1 MLFVLRLERLGLRP
15 ADGDILVTGASGGV
29 GGVAVSLLSKLGYRV
44 VAATGRLNEADYLT
58 ALGAAEILDRAE
70 LAELGEPMQTQRWAG
85 AVDTS

>member
-1 MLFVLRLERLGLRP
+1 MLFVRRLERLGLRP

-29 GGVAVSLLSKLGYRV
+29 GGVAGSLFSKLGYRV
-44 VAATGRLNEADYLT
+44 VAATGRPNEADYLT

-70 LAELGEPMQTQRWAG
+70 LAEPMQTQRWAG